1 MILFA
6 FGSVDSGNV
15 NTGTGSSTGTRETA
29 GLNPENPKGSS
40 ERAEFEI
47 RKTLGTSNR
56 KVQRV
61 RSLKIDGKQIFVDVA
76 FNDNLTTNMVKG
88 GIKMDI
94 CDVIKAVQESGYD
107 FDQISIEGTFTLV
120 DKFGQESES
129 QVVRATYSRATAE
142 RINWSSFLT
151 DNIFDV
157 ADSSWVHPALK

>member
-1 MILFA
+1 MIAFA

-15 NTGTGSSTGTRETA
+15 NTGTGSSTGEGATE
-29 GLNPENPKGSS
+29 GLNPEAPIGTP

-61 RSLKIDGKQIFVDVA
+61 RSLRIDGKEIFVDVA
-76 FNDNLTTNMVKG
+76 FNDNLTTNMVKR

-107 FDQISIEGTFTLV
+107 FDQISIEGTFILV

-129 QVVRATYSRATAE
+129 QVVRATYSRATTE
-142 RINWSSFLT
+142 RINWSNFLT
-151 DNIFDV
+151 ENIFDV